1 MAIVIEDREAEQLL
15 GEVSRQTGES
25 VEALVR
31 DALRHRLLQLDSEE
45 VQRRRRAIREIQD
58 RVAAMPVLDTRPMNE
73 ILGYNEHGHFD

>member
-1 MAIVIEDREAEQLL
+1 MAIVIKDREAEQLL

-31 DALRHRLLQLDSEE
+31 DALRHRLLQLDSDE

-58 RVAAMPVLDTRPMNE
+58 RVAAMPVLDTRPMDE

>member
-58 RVAAMPVLDTRPMNE
+58 RVAAMPVLDTRPMDE